1 MWILGLKGLKKTC
14 AMMGRHLS
22 LEYGHVILV
31 NGYPVFKAVNHNT
44 DVKQKFIK
52 FIKLQAPPL
61 ARKCEI

>member
-1 MWILGLKGLKKTC
+1 
-14 AMMGRHLS
+14 MMGRHLS

-52 FIKLQAPPL
+52 FIKLQAPTL

>member
-1 MWILGLKGLKKTC
+1 MWILGLKGLKKKKG
-14 AMMGRHLS
+14 AMTGRHLS

-31 NGYPVFKAVNHNT
+31 DGYTVFKAVNHNT

-52 FIKLQAPPL
+52 LQAPTL